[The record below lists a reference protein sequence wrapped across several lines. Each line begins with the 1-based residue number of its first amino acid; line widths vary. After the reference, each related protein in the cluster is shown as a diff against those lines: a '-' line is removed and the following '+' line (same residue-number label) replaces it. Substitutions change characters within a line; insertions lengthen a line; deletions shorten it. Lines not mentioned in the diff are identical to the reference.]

1 MLREND
7 VERLL
12 EAADELGFDYDEKDV
27 QDLWCRYEKQK
38 GEGALELPVDF
49 ASLCTIVRDM
59 SVNSVQ

>member
-27 QDLWCRYEKQK
+27 QDLWSRYQKQK
-38 GEGALELPVDF
+38 GEGVLELPVDF
-49 ASLCTIVRDM
+49 AALCTIVRDM
-59 SVNSVQ
+59 SANSVQ

>member
-27 QDLWCRYEKQK
+27 QDLWSRYE
-38 GEGALELPVDF
+38 
-49 ASLCTIVRDM
+49 
-59 SVNSVQ
+59 

>member
-27 QDLWCRYEKQK
+27 QDLWSRYEKQK
-38 GEGALELPVDF
+38 GEGVLELPVDS